1 MTPEVGCA
9 VRTMV
14 HGMHP
19 TPANPTRRNYPTVM
33 DVANHP
39 EMRSFSVL
47 IDRIYQGATD
57 PGVWPEIIQDI
68 AAWIKAPK
76 IILFTPQIVPADGGF
91 LFPHGISQRFYELWP
106 TRHKPMDLWVERAV
120 ERNFVVQ
127 GKVGVGE
134 ELVPAAELAESRWY
148 REVLATEDIFHLLT
162 SIVFDGSDGQNPCVV
177 CSLYRGID
185 ADAFAVE
192 DKQKLS
198 LILPHIS
205 RALGVMLKLRNAE
218 FKLVASYVALDRIG
232 TGVLLVGGDRSILF
246 ANRAAKNILAED
258 DGLSLRKL
266 GAGSLGKLFSGNMET
281 QIDINTALSNAIEP
295 MVQAV
300 PHFAQSVRVS
310 RPSGQLPYALQF
322 SSLASNNEFGQGK
335 DAPQV
340 IIFISDPAQE
350 IQVDPELLRKT
361 YGMTP
366 AEIRVAVMLCQEG
379 SIEKAAAKTGVS
391 VSTMKSQLK
400 QVYQKTGVDNR
411 TKLTKLI
418 VSLAAVQQS

>member
-1 MTPEVGCA
+1 
-9 VRTMV
+9 
-14 HGMHP
+14 
-19 TPANPTRRNYPTVM
+19 M
-33 DVANHP
+33 DTAKYT
-39 EMRSFSVL
+39 EMRSFSAL

-57 PGVWPEIIQDI
+57 PDMWPEINLGI
-68 AAWIKAPK
+68 AAWMGAPK
-76 IILFTPQIVPADGGF
+76 IILFTPQVVPADGGF
-91 LFPHGISQRFYELWP
+91 LFSHGISQRFYELWP

-120 ERNFVVQ
+120 ERGFVVQ

-148 REVLATEDIFHLLT
+148 QEVLSTEDIFHLLT
-162 SIVFDGSDGQNPCVV
+162 SIIFDGSDGQNPCVV
-177 CSLYRGID
+177 CSLYRGIN

-218 FKLVASYVALDRIG
+218 FKLVASYAALDRIG
-232 TGVLLVGGDRSILF
+232 TGVLLVNDDYSILF
-246 ANRAAKNILAED
+246 ANCAAKNLLAEN
-258 DGLSLRKL
+258 DGLSLRKYGTGAL
-266 GAGSLGKLFSGNMET
+266 GRLFSGEMKT
-281 QIDINTALSNAIEP
+281 QAAIDTALSNAIEP
-295 MVQAV
+295 MAQAV
-300 PHFAQSVRVS
+300 PHFAQSVRVR

-340 IIFISDPAQE
+340 IVFISDPAQE

-366 AEIRVAVMLCQEG
+366 AEIRVAVTLCQEG
-379 SIEKAAAKTGVS
+379 SIEETAAKAGIS
-391 VSTMKSQLK
+391 VNTARSQLQ

-418 VSLAAVQQS
+418 VSLAAVRQP

>member
-1 MTPEVGCA
+1 
-9 VRTMV
+9 
-14 HGMHP
+14 
-19 TPANPTRRNYPTVM
+19 M
-33 DVANHP
+33 DTAKYT
-39 EMRSFSVL
+39 EMQSFSSL
-47 IDRIYQGATD
+47 IDRIYHGATN
-57 PGVWPEIIQDI
+57 PNVWPEIIQDI
-68 AAWIKAPK
+68 AAWMEAPK
-76 IILFTPQIVPADGGF
+76 IILFTPQIVPAEGGF
-91 LFPHGISQRFYELWP
+91 LFPHGISQRYFELWP
-106 TRHKPMDLWVERAV
+106 THHKPMDLWVEQAI

-177 CSLYRGID
+177 CSLYRGIN

-218 FKLVASYVALDRIG
+218 FKLVASYAALDRIG

-246 ANRAAKNILAED
+246 ANRAAKNILADD
-258 DGLSLRKL
+258 DGLSLRKYGTSAL
-266 GAGSLGKLFSGNMET
+266 GRLFSGDVKT
-281 QIDINTALSNAIEP
+281 QAAIDAALSNAIEP
-295 MVQAV
+295 MAQAV
-300 PHFAQSVRVS
+300 PHFAQSVRVL

-335 DAPQV
+335 DAPEV
-340 IIFISDPAQE
+340 IVFISDPAQE

-379 SIEKAAAKTGVS
+379 SIEEAAAKAGVS
-391 VSTMKSQLK
+391 GSTMKSQLK

-418 VSLAAVQQS
+418 VSLAAVR